1 MDSFFEPLHIYA
13 GRVGW
18 PGGRER
24 FRFYCTEVTT
34 DPETGKPRAY
44 GWHGTPRAVA
54 TGDAVWAW
62 RPNPRTH
69 SDWNH
74 GGSWT
79 DITNEPGCDE
89 GVYIN
94 AQDTELLHDD
104 EEFVHGGEYLDRH
117 GDTWKFLG
125 GILEFL
131 HVKRADEEVPEAGPN
146 IVRHCEDAALIVR
159 DFGPMT
165 KVTEVAR

>member
-1 MDSFFEPLHIYA
+1 MDTVFETLHIYA

-44 GWHGTPRAVA
+44 GWHGRIRSADGTWFW
-54 TGDAVWAW
+54 T
-62 RPNPRTH
+62 PNPRTYD
-69 SDWNH
+69 DW
-74 GGSWT
+74 GSWT
-79 DITNEPGCDE
+79 DITDEPDCDE
-89 GVYIN
+89 GVYLN
-94 AQDTELLHDD
+94 LDD
-104 EEFVHGGEYLDRH
+104 EELADGGEYLDRH
-117 GDTWKFLG
+117 GDTWRFLG
-125 GILEFL
+125 GIKEFL
-131 HVKRADEEVPEAGPN
+131 HVKRADEKTAQAGPS
-146 IVRHCEDAALIVR
+146 VLRHCECAALVSR